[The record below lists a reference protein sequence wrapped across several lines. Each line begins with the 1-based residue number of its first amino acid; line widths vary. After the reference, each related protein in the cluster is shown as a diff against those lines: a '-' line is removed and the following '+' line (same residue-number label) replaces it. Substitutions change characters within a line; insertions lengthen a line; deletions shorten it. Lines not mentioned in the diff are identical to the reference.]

1 MKKTLTIL
9 LALLIFGVQQGI
21 ASEKRTEKIKPTRQT
36 KLEKKAEMAQ
46 FENKLVEAIENY
58 KAAEPMNNVAILEFL
73 REQGYAPKMSDDN
86 TVVFFKYQG
95 SNIIVAADEE
105 LLMVATGANVKTLD
119 IFNGREL
126 TDAERAVVC
135 RVCNDLS
142 QNYRCVKSVCYDNS
156 ESMMAVVEVMAQDM
170 STVKRYLEHYVSLVD
185 LITSKEFPDMMHK
198 YLSK

>member
-1 MKKTLTIL
+1 MKPLFIL
-9 LALLIFGVQQGI
+9 LSLLLLGVQQGV
-21 ASEKRTEKIKPTRQT
+21 ASEKREENKKNTTRSAQ
-36 KLEKKAEMAQ
+36 KKEVMAQ
-46 FENKLVEAIENY
+46 FGNKLVDAIENY

-105 LLMVATGANVKTLD
+105 LLMVATGADVKTLD
-119 IFNGREL
+119 KFNGREL

-142 QNYRCVKSVCYDNS
+142 QNYRCVKSVSYDNS
-156 ESMMAVVEVMAQDM
+156 ESMMAVVEVMAPDM
-170 STVKRYLEHYVSLVD
+170 STVKRYLEHYISLVD
-185 LITSKEFPDMMHK
+185 LITSKEFPDMMRK
-198 YLSK
+198 YLSE